1 MHDPTHFRDVAPY
14 RYQSGDVFTIEPGIY
29 VRERVFDGLPDTE
42 RNRRLIARTRDAA
55 LKYRNIGVRIEDNYV
70 LTPEGLV
77 RLSDAP
83 REIADIEALRA
94 RPISP

>member
-1 MHDPTHFRDVAPY
+1 MREN
-14 RYQSGDVFTIEPGIY
+14 VFN
-29 VRERVFDGLPDTE
+29 GLPYTD
-42 RNRRLIARTRDAA
+42 RNRRLVERTRDAT

-83 REIADIEALRA
+83 REIADIEALRV
-94 RPISP
+94 RPISQ